1 MDCMEFSRQEYWNG
15 LPLPSPGDLPN
26 PGIKPASLMFPALAG
41 GMLAPSGK
49 PPKEVSSVQF
59 SSVQS
64 LSHVRLSATP
74 WTAALQASLSI
85 TNSHNLPKLMS
96 IELVMPSN
104 HLFLCCPLLLPLQ
117 FSPASG
123 SFQTTQFFASGGQS
137 TRVSASGSVL
147 PMNIQD

>member
-41 GMLAPSGK
+41 SMLPSHHLGS
-49 PPKEVSSVQF
+49 PKKRSVQF

-85 TNSHNLPKLMS
+85 TNSHNLLKLMS
-96 IELVMPSN
+96 IESVMPSN
-104 HLFLCCPLLLPLQ
+104 HLFLCCPLLLLPSIFPSNRV
-117 FSPASG
+117 FSNN
-123 SFQTTQFFASGGQS
+123 
-137 TRVSASGSVL
+137 SVL
-147 PMNIQD
+147 CIRRPKY

>member
-104 HLFLCCPLLLPLQ
+104 HLFLCCPFLLPPSIFPSIRV
-117 FSPASG
+117 FSNN
-123 SFQTTQFFASGGQS
+123 
-137 TRVSASGSVL
+137 SVL
-147 PMNIQD
+147 CIRRPKY